1 VIVHDTQYLSGKVL
15 KRSLP
20 AFPPPITSN
29 LSEKRLLLPQGELAQ
44 FYNGEQPIRYIAAV
58 EFTKGTA
65 RGHHY
70 HHRKQE
76 WLYLFSGVVCLVVED
91 METKARESLLLTKG
105 DLVFIPPNIAHAF
118 IVQEDGIGIEFSPT
132 LFDPADTFKYPL
144 T

>member
-1 VIVHDTQYLSGKVL
+1 MIVHDTQYLAGKVR

-20 AFPPPITSN
+20 TFPPPITSN
-29 LSEKRLLLPQGELAQ
+29 LAEKRLLLPQGELAQ
-44 FYNGEQPIRYIAAV
+44 FYNSEQPIRYIAAV

-70 HHRKQE
+70 HLHKQE
-76 WLYLFSGVVCLVVED
+76 WMYLFSGTVCLVVED
-91 METKARESLLLTKG
+91 LQTKARESFTLRQG

-118 IVQEDGIGIEFSPT
+118 IVQEDGIGIEYSPT
-132 LFDPADTFKYPL
+132 LFDPADTVKFPL